1 MQCPLKYTFVCVHVC
16 ENIMYSCTW
25 AHPSGEC
32 DAVLCIG
39 KRMKCANSCLA
50 GLVLFP
56 TANVYSSGG
65 FHT

>member
-39 KRMKCANSCLA
+39 K
-50 GLVLFP
+50 
-56 TANVYSSGG
+56 
-65 FHT
+65 